1 MGTDEIPHINN
12 VNDTLKLV
20 LEELRLL
27 NQTMSDISSQL
38 DKISDDTSRIP

>member
-27 NQTMSDISSQL
+27 NQTMSDINSQL
-38 DKISDDTSRIP
+38 DKISDDTRRIP

>member
-27 NQTMSDISSQL
+27 NQTMNDISSQL
-38 DKISDDTSRIP
+38 DKISDDTSRIQ